1 MTVTSLTA
9 ELAEV
14 CADVRAASVG
24 DDVDGLVPSL
34 LAAPASTEE
43 TAAVL
48 GWAAERALVV
58 VVRGAAT
65 KMGWGRPPERVDLVV
80 DTTNMDRLVEHAAGD
95 LIATAG
101 AGLPLARLQE
111 HLATAG
117 QRLAVDEMV
126 AGTTVGGLVAVT
138 PSGPRRMASGSVR
151 DLLIGLTVVRADGVV
166 AHSGG
171 KVVKNVAGYD
181 LGKLMTGSFGT
192 LGVLTEATFRL
203 HPVAEATCWLG
214 RPVGSAAQAG
224 EVIAAVLHSQVV
236 PAAVEVLWPTEG
248 NGTVAVLLEGTS
260 AGVDARSRVLG
271 DLLGA
276 GTEVIGQPAQLHSYP
291 WQDVAGATGLK
302 LTCQLSAVPDVL
314 AAAGERGV
322 HVQGSAGVG
331 VLYGSLPAG
340 TDARTLEATLR
351 QLRTVCEANGG
362 SVVVVDAPAETKAEV
377 DVWGP
382 VHGLELM
389 RRVKDQFDP
398 DRRLAPGRFVGGI

>member
-9 ELAEV
+9 GLVEV
-14 CADVRAASVG
+14 CADVRETSAR
-24 DDVDGLVPSL
+24 DEVDGVVPTLV
-34 LAAPASTEE
+34 AAPSSTEE
-43 TAAVL
+43 TAALMRV
-48 GWAAERALVV
+48 AAEKGLAVV
-58 VVRGAAT
+58 ARGAGT

-80 DTTNMDRLVEHAAGD
+80 ETANMNRLVEHAAGD

-111 HLATAG
+111 QLATAG

-126 AGTTVGGLVAVT
+126 PGTTIGGLVAAT
-138 PSGPRRMASGSVR
+138 PSGPRRMAGGSVR

-203 HPVAEATCWLG
+203 HPVPEAARWLG
-214 RPVGSAAQAG
+214 HPVASAAQAA
-224 EVIAAVLHSQVV
+224 EVIATVLHSQVV
-236 PAAVEVLWPTEG
+236 PAALEVLWPTEG
-248 NGTVAVLLEGTS
+248 PGTVAVLLEGSS
-260 AGVDARSRVLG
+260 AGVGARARVVG
-271 DLLGA
+271 DLLGH
-276 GTEVIGQPAQLHSYP
+276 GTEVMEHPGHLHTYP
-291 WQDVAGATGLK
+291 WQHIAGATGLK
-302 LTCQLSAVPDVL
+302 LTCQLSAVSDVL
-314 AAAGERGV
+314 ETARECGV
-322 HVQGSAGVG
+322 HLQGSAGVG
-331 VLYGSLPAG
+331 VLYGSVPAD
-340 TDARTLEATLR
+340 TEPRALEATLR
-351 QLRTVCEANGG
+351 QLRTVCVANGG
-362 SVVVVDAPAETKAEV
+362 SVVVVDAPAETKGDV

-398 DRRLAPGRFVGGI
+398 DHRLAPGRFVGGI